1 MCNVLKLC
9 KCNLADLVL
18 GSSCKLNFV
27 IDVLKGENVEFI
39 GLNWQTVIICIQF
52 VSLNVS

>member
-9 KCNLADLVL
+9 KCNLADFVL